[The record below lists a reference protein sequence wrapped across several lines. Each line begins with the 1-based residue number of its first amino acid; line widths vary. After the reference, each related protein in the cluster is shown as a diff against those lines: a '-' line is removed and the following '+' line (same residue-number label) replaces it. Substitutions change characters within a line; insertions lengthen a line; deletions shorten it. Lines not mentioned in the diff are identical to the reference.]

1 MQAIK
6 AMRPAQR
13 LQSKTLDKSSRPS
26 SGPTP
31 CLRARIS
38 SQRSANNTSN
48 SIDISKHFTAASL
61 ALAVGLPP
69 HAAFA
74 VDEATSA
81 AASAAEAASSSSSE
95 GLSPIFLAVAVT
107 PVLAYILFNVSRST
121 VNPRAQFWPDFF
133 YILVFCYVIL
143 NIFTIVVFKQRV
155 Y

>member
-6 AMRPAQR
+6 AMRPAQI
-13 LQSKTLDKSSRPS
+13 LQSKTLDKTSKAF
-26 SGPTP
+26 GPTP
-31 CLRARIS
+31 SLRVRIPCHCS
-38 SQRSANNTSN
+38 VKNTSN

-61 ALAVGLPP
+61 ALTVGLPP

-74 VDEATSA
+74 VDEATTSVA
-81 AASAAEAASSSSSE
+81 AAAEAASSSSSE